1 MHTSQKIAY
10 INGKIFTS
18 DRENLYAEAL
28 TVEGGRV
35 TWIGAQADIPA
46 GPYDETV
53 DLQGRR
59 VLPGFV
65 DAHEHPVMLADF
77 SKKISSLPPK
87 VNSIEELKQAIRDVR
102 KVQGPANGSKAGV
115 MMRANCLSTA
125 LPPAGI
131 WTRGAAT
138 PLCLSFAPVAIS
150 AA

>member
-1 MHTSQKIAY
+1 MHANRKTAY

-18 DRENLYAEAL
+18 DRENLHAEAM
-28 TVEGGRV
+28 TVENGRI
-35 TWIGAQADIPA
+35 TWVGAQADLPA

-87 VNSIEELKQAIRDVR
+87 VNSID
-102 KVQGPANGSKAGV
+102 
-115 MMRANCLSTA
+115 MTRASWPSA
-125 LPPAGI
+125 APPPAGI

-138 PLCLSFAPVAIS
+138 PPCPSSAPAATS
-150 AA
+150 AV